1 MRKILLAAAI
11 FLLLFIA
18 LRHLRPQGILFYQGM
33 ALAALLGAGQ
43 LALDWRRGG
52 VPRSQALKDALLSFL
67 LIYCFVFTV
76 PTTVD
81 RAYSVKMLM
90 RMGEAPAG
98 MSKDEVATM
107 FANGFLQQGAV
118 DKRLQEQAATGSIR
132 ERDGRY
138 ELTATGRFLDRAFRL
153 TQAIFACGEKR

>member
-1 MRKILLAAAI
+1 MRKILLAIAV
-11 FLLLFIA
+11 FFVLFIA
-18 LRHLRPQGILFYQGM
+18 LRHLRPQGILFYQGIG
-33 ALAALLGAGQ
+33 LAALVAVLQ
-43 LALDWRRGG
+43 FALDWKRRM
-52 VPRSQALKDALLSFL
+52 VPRPQALKDSMLTFL

-98 MSKDEVATM
+98 MSKEEVSQV
-107 FANGFLQQGAV
+107 FVNGFLQEGAV
-118 DKRLQEQAATGSIR
+118 DKRLKEQAATGSIE

-138 ELTATGRFLDRAFRL
+138 SLTATGRFLDRAFRI
-153 TQAIFACGEKR
+153 TQAVFACEEKR